1 MSVLSRA
8 AAPPATH
15 EVAAAVAALLTNLD
29 TTAPQTLL
37 AATEARSALEAIAA
51 LGDDPRLGASDAAEA
66 HSPRR
71 LLGPSGLGAP
81 SLRVNLPNPQV
92 ITELAGQA
100 SRPPSP
106 AGGAVPT
113 PRPPTSPLAQPLR
126 PIPRTLGSGRPPSP
140 PAENHAAEQI
150 SPARTTA
157 RRVAN
162 GPTGIGTTPAFR
174 RGGVSGGSTPVA
186 PTSPA
191 ARSDTVV
198 RADAVAPAVA
208 TSIAA
213 APDGVGPA
221 DAATIMPAPERSAG
235 QIADAVRA
243 VPTSVAARPGAPEV
257 DPGQTL
263 DPVWDLGSIT
273 DLARGIPGSTAVE
286 PGTTM
291 SAGVSEA
298 ASSTRNKRVSHGP
311 SGIGTG
317 SVRRAQGA
325 AAIPALYCPPPV
337 RDNPA
342 LAEAVNFGII
352 TWAEEI
358 GLYEG
363 RLDDLR
369 KADFGRL
376 IMLAHPDCDDADRLL
391 AAAKCAVSEWS
402 VDDYYC
408 EEDASDI
415 APDGSRSTAEA
426 ELGPR
431 LELAAAAMDPVHLPA
446 RYQVK
451 VEEAMQSDPI
461 LRAFRTSFEHLSR
474 FATQTQVARLRT
486 EIAGWFIALGAE
498 AGWRAAGRMPP
509 VWEYLLNRQP
519 HSFLPCMA
527 PIDAVGGYEVP
538 AAEYTDPRVRR
549 VVTTAALA
557 SQMVNDLYSMA
568 REDLSGGREFNLPT
582 VLAAE
587 EQCSRRQAVQ
597 RTAEVHDEL
606 VHRFE
611 AEAGALAAAGSPEL
625 RRFLTGLWA
634 WMGGNRA
641 WHADSRRY
649 NETP

>member
-37 AATEARSALEAIAA
+37 TATEAIAA
-51 LGDDPRLGASDAAEA
+51 LDDDPRLGASDAAEA
-66 HSPRR
+66 HAPRR

-81 SLRVNLPNPQV
+81 SLRVNLPTPQV

-113 PRPPTSPLAQPLR
+113 PRPPISPLAQPLR
-126 PIPRTLGSGRPPSP
+126 PIPRTLGSGHLPSP
-140 PAENHAAEQI
+140 PSETRAAGQS
-150 SPARTTA
+150 SPSPTA
-157 RRVAN
+157 RRVAS
-162 GPTGIGTTPAFR
+162 GPTGIGTSSAFH
-174 RGGVSGGSTPVA
+174 RGGVPRGFPPVA

-191 ARSDTVV
+191 ARADTVV
-198 RADAVAPAVA
+198 RADAAAPAVA
-208 TSIAA
+208 TSAA
-213 APDGVGPA
+213 ARPDTPSA
-221 DAATIMPAPERSAG
+221 APERAL
-235 QIADAVRA
+235 DRA
-243 VPTSVAARPGAPEV
+243 
-257 DPGQTL
+257 
-263 DPVWDLGSIT
+263 WDLESIT
-273 DLARGIPGSTAVE
+273 ELARGIPGSTAVE

-291 SAGVSEA
+291 AGGASEA
-298 ASSTRNKRVSHGP
+298 ASSAGAERVSHGP

-317 SVRRAQGA
+317 STRRARG

-352 TWAEEI
+352 AWAEEI

-415 APDGSRSTAEA
+415 APDGSRSSPEA

-431 LELAAAAMDPVHLPA
+431 LELAAAAMDPVHLPP

-474 FATQTQVARLRT
+474 FATPTQVARLRT